1 MPSVIA
7 WSRRPTR
14 LGWRGD
20 SWKGRFRYNAHKPK
34 KRAIHA
40 IVVARGLLRRASGL
54 LGLRSI
60 CALIQRVFGSV
71 QSGFNEI
78 AFRGAGGLDR
88 AARSRRNL
96 QIELSLRQKWSCA
109 TDEIG
114 RASCRER
121 V

>member
-1 MPSVIA
+1 MTDARFIFWLFAHLPASPNPLI
-7 WSRRPTR
+7 P
-14 LGWRGD
+14 
-20 SWKGRFRYNAHKPK
+20 KGRFRYNAHKPK

-60 CALIQRVFGSV
+60 CALTQRVFGSV

-78 AFRGAGGLDR
+78 AFRYAGGPDR

-96 QIELSLRQKWSCA
+96 KIPLEG
-109 TDEIG
+109 DF
-114 RASCRER
+114 
-121 V
+121 